1 MTGYYLIG
9 AIITAVAIVL
19 LAWRSL
25 TPTGRHRGPRAARF
39 DADTSGVLIACAGL
53 CPGWLTRHEVHDDG
67 TATCRRCAT
76 PRLMSGA
83 QRGDWL
89 EVGE

>member
-9 AIITAVAIVL
+9 AIITAVALIL
-19 LAWRSL
+19 LAWRAL
-25 TPTGRHRGPRAARF
+25 TPTERHRGPRARF

-53 CPGWLTRHEVHDDG
+53 CPGWLTRHEVHGDG
-67 TATCRRCAT
+67 TATCRRCDT
-76 PRLMSGA
+76 PRLMPEARSA
-83 QRGDWL
+83 DWL